1 MFPVD
6 SRYNGDS
13 AEEAGFWS
21 QVVQDLNASTYT
33 FEKVTSLRL
42 IFLTCKMD
50 IMIPHSRM
58 LLEIKYSWQIE
69 GTQSIFISPSHPR
82 GIFVGKLLIKKPL
95 IPFKLNR
102 SSLTNLLSYNKK
114 SKSILCQ
121 TFADWQRAFHPRLSH
136 IGVWSTRVVNKYEC
150 GCAPSY
156 ILAPHYSALT
166 RIQICLGFGNL
177 IEC

>member
-1 MFPVD
+1 MKCKIAISHNSVFPID

-13 AEEAGFWS
+13 AEAVGFWS

-42 IFLTCKMD
+42 SFLSCKMG

-69 GTQSIFISPSHPR
+69 GTQSMFISPSHPR
-82 GIFVGKLLIKKPL
+82 GIFVGKLLNKKPL

-102 SSLTNLLSYNKK
+102 SSLMNLLSCNKK
-114 SKSILCQ
+114 NNSILCQ
-121 TFADWQRAFHPRLSH
+121 TLADQQRAFHPRLSH
-136 IGVWSTRVVNKYEC
+136 VGVVK
-150 GCAPSY
+150 
-156 ILAPHYSALT
+156 H
-166 RIQICLGFGNL
+166 
-177 IEC
+177 